1 MDLPSSTACIIK
13 NVWLSIME
21 DDTSKHRLHEA
32 LATPLVITLDIM
44 KIFNNLHYYIGLGH
58 PSLPKHC
65 FSHKE
70 KIMKRNSCTV
80 MVSEH
85 FCDIHA
91 LSSVVFLSETS
102 NVRNT
107 KMKHQC

>member
-58 PSLPKHC
+58 PSLPKH
-65 FSHKE
+65 
-70 KIMKRNSCTV
+70 TV
-80 MVSEH
+80 LV
-85 FCDIHA
+85 IRKK
-91 LSSVVFLSETS
+91 L
-102 NVRNT
+102 
-107 KMKHQC
+107 